1 MPMFSPVNETI
12 IPYFAKF
19 YKPDEP
25 NQPDPRSGFPMF
37 WDIDSLDESSSS
49 KNGKYYLTVTFNDGY
64 GNAYRNRYT
73 SEFLSMKGKTNL
85 KTGLKTGL
93 KTDLKIDSKSH
104 TRQFELIREACCG
117 KKNYFD

>member
-73 SEFLSMKGKTNL
+73 SEFFNVKWKIDL
-85 KTGLKTGL
+85 KTDL
-93 KTDLKIDSKSH
+93 KTDLKIDLKSH
-104 TRQFELIREACCG
+104 TRQFELSEKLVVV
-117 KKNYFD
+117 KKKLILV